1 MGVGRARTKDH
12 WSCPGRRRTA
22 VVAGVAA
29 NSLRSSRR
37 TKADSPSMSTSAG
50 VHRPATSNNT
60 SSGCFGV
67 PGSSLAHAGRCRRRP
82 AACRWSWDI
91 RGMADCPL
99 GACQGLHRGV
109 RTPIQRPF
117 QAAGGSFMEARS
129 WTMEV
134 SGTWISPRVGR
145 SRSKVTYS
153 SIEIIAA
160 ASSTATMP
168 RPRTPT

>member
-60 SSGCFGV
+60 SSGMLWRPWLISSSCRQV
-67 PGSSLAHAGRCRRRP
+67 PPEA

-168 RPRTPT
+168 RPRTLT